1 MASEERI
8 VNLNIDVGQDSLAM
22 LAVNNGAF
30 RRCLQERRGLWTLV
44 TPKGQAHFLRAT
56 DRVTCKIRHVAM
68 SSACHDG

>member
-1 MASEERI
+1 MGGEWIRFVA
-8 VNLNIDVGQDSLAM
+8 LNMGLGQDSLM
-22 LAVNNGAF
+22 KHAVNNGAF

-68 SSACHDG
+68 TSARHE